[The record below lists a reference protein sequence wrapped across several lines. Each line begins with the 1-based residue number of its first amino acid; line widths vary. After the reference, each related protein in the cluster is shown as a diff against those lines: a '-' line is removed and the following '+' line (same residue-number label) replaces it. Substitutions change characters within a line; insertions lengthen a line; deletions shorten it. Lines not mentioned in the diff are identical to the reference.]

1 MGLPGRLPGM
11 PSVRRPLVLLLAVP
25 ALLAGCSATPAP
37 TATPSNPPAI
47 TANPTPVSTEATS
60 APADSPVPAACP
72 SGEYRATGFTATGAN
87 STTGKGTLKEV
98 DVTFR
103 DGRYVFEFDEDDPIT
118 LTINKQSGRVRIDG
132 EVRGSYTGTADDL
145 TFTLGDTTGTARFT
159 QGGKT
164 RTVPMTQVAAV
175 LAPQGKGSAVCTGN
189 DLALA
194 AGSVTWELV
203 RDND

>member
-1 MGLPGRLPGM
+1 M
-11 PSVRRPLVLLLAVP
+11 PSVRRPLVLVLAVP

-60 APADSPVPAACP
+60 APADSPAPAACP
-72 SGEYRATGFTATGAN
+72 SGEYRATGFTATGAD
-87 STTGKGTLKEV
+87 STTGKGILKEV

-145 TFTLGDTTGTARFT
+145 TFTLGDTAGTARLT

-189 DLALA
+189 GLTLTT
-194 AGSVTWELV
+194 GSVTWELV
-203 RDND
+203 RDDD